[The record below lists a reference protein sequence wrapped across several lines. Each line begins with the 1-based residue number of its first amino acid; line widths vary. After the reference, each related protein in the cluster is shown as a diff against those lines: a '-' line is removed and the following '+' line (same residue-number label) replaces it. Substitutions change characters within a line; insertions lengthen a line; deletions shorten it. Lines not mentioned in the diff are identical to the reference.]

1 MGGRGSSFSPQVVE
15 TGFPEFATFSVGEGS
30 DRRTVV
36 CFQQQ
41 LLDFTLGLSSFE
53 QAAESEP
60 ESCSDSDRGKNSE
73 CDEEMGEG
81 VGDGG
86 LQEDASL
93 DSDFDS
99 LNGEARLEEAAG
111 CSNGHREAESRV
123 QDDAGDGRSN
133 GPGPAPPSRRAVAPG
148 RHKRP
153 ERAVYVPPSR
163 SQPLNPSAPP
173 YISPTTSPTR
183 ASSSP
188 LNPSAP
194 PWVSPPSSPTPPC
207 TSPEPPK
214 GRKKPARGIYVPPS
228 VQRASKGRGKQV
240 QNNAVREVEVRPA
253 SAAANSPSSWADEVE
268 GLEVE
273 EVVEE
278 EVVEVGED
286 VTEQVVREITA
297 AVGGVQIEA
306 PVIDYLSF
314 RTSDSTINIDQFGH
328 VIELY
333 DFSGHLTTPDLM
345 AAFPTF
351 TSRWRGITGTGSTVT
366 GSCRGSSVEL
376 T

>member
-1 MGGRGSSFSPQVVE
+1 ME

-41 LLDFTLGLSSFE
+41 LLDFTLGLTSFE

-60 ESCSDSDRGKNSE
+60 ESGSDSDRGKNSE

-111 CSNGHREAESRV
+111 CSNGHREPEEREAESRV
-123 QDDAGDGRSN
+123 HDDACDGRSN

-183 ASSSP
+183 AGSRP

-194 PWVSPPSSPTPPC
+194 SWVSPPSSPTPPC
-207 TSPEPPK
+207 TSPTPPCTSPELPK

-240 QNNAVREVEVRPA
+240 QSNAVREMEVRPA
-253 SAAANSPSSWADEVE
+253 SAATNSPSSWADEVE
-268 GLEVE
+268 AVLVE
-273 EVVEE
+273 EVVE
-278 EVVEVGED
+278 GED

-351 TSRWRGITGTGSTVT
+351 TSRWRARTATGS
-366 GSCRGSSVEL
+366 S
-376 T
+376 